1 MKNGDFIGNINPT
14 FSDIP
19 TTLPPS
25 SRICPRISARW
36 PSKSF
41 FLSSVSMISRI
52 SACICV
58 SSSCRCCRISGE
70 SPGRPVAEIRRSLV
84 LVSFRFFTTSTWGK
98 KPNLKGHVQ
107 RESIWIYSWLVVLTC
122 FNHLEK
128 YESQWEGWHPIY
140 LWKIKHVPNHQPDK
154 GI

>member
-1 MKNGDFIGNINPT
+1 MNN
-14 FSDIP
+14 S
-19 TTLPPS
+19 TTVPPS
-25 SRICPRISARW
+25 ARISARW

-58 SSSCRCCRISGE
+58 SSSCRCCRISGD

-98 KPNLKGHVQ
+98 KRNLKGNFK
-107 RESIWIYSWLVVLTC
+107 RESIADLVVLTILK
-122 FNHLEK
+122 NM
-128 YESQWEGWHPIY
+128 SQWEG
-140 LWKIKHVPNHQPDK
+140 
-154 GI
+154 